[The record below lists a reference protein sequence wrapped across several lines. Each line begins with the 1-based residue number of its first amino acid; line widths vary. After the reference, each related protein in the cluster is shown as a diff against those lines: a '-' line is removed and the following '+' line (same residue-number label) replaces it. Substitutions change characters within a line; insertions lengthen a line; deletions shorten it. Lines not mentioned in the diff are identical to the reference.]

1 MYGMETKYRKLFNR
15 EDASRE
21 KQTKL
26 LDMHCIL
33 VNLVFAFLEPPID
46 TDFSK
51 NCPVFFLV

>member
-1 MYGMETKYRKLFNR
+1 METKYRKLFNR